1 MLMKKYTLSQIF
13 NDIFTKKY
21 CRPVTVRKNGIP
33 TESLA
38 GLASLLK
45 ISGLSLMTR
54 TKPGPMQT
62 SAIAWNL

>member
-1 MLMKKYTLSQIF
+1 MKKYTLSEIF

-21 CRPVTVRKNGIP
+21 CRPVTVRKNGIL
-33 TESLA
+33 TASLA
-38 GLASLLK
+38 GLARLQK
-45 ISGLSLMTR
+45 ISRLSLMTK